1 MLIDW
6 FTVIAQIINF
16 LILMW
21 LLKRFLYKPILQA
34 VDARDKKIK
43 AQLQEAEQK
52 MQQATTER
60 KTYEQKNAEFDQQ
73 RQAMLKT
80 ATDEVMGKRKALLEE
95 ARKAASALQ
104 AKLEQTVRD
113 QEQALSAGIV
123 RRTRQEV
130 MAITRK
136 VLEDLASADLEERI
150 ADLFITHIQA
160 LSDEDKSQLI
170 PAVESA
176 GFVTVRSAFE
186 LPDHSRKAISD
197 AVEQVMP
204 KQFPIRFEQEEEQIA
219 GIELSAG
226 GYKLAWSI
234 GDYLNALQ
242 NAMSAMLKD
251 TTDHQTP
258 TKIPTTDEQS
268 TA

>member
-80 ATDEVMGKRKALLEE
+80 ATDEVMGKRKALLFT
-95 ARKAASALQ
+95 LGTIFQ
-104 AKLEQTVRD
+104 
-113 QEQALSAGIV
+113 
-123 RRTRQEV
+123 
-130 MAITRK
+130 
-136 VLEDLASADLEERI
+136 
-150 ADLFITHIQA
+150 
-160 LSDEDKSQLI
+160 I
-170 PAVESA
+170 PAKGVTHPFQGVPRREYGCRRGEHA
-176 GFVTVRSAFE
+176 GHHVGE
-186 LPDHSRKAISD
+186 NEGPDILVDDRH
-197 AVEQVMP
+197 
-204 KQFPIRFEQEEEQIA
+204 
-219 GIELSAG
+219 L
-226 GYKLAWSI
+226 
-234 GDYLNALQ
+234 
-242 NAMSAMLKD
+242 
-251 TTDHQTP
+251 
-258 TKIPTTDEQS
+258 
-268 TA
+268 